1 MELSQQIIIEVALNI
16 VGYLAA
22 GALSILIYR
31 NFARPAGRNTT
42 SPEVESERAMKSEP
56 LTESAPPREL
66 TRSVEFI
73 NFGTGVSSRPA
84 SPAKMLSNSTVR
96 GGANAAVRRD
106 RADIIRIAKEMMK
119 AGATAEK
126 IKGVIPISE
135 AELSLLSMG
144 KTAEAGR

>member
-1 MELSQQIIIEVALNI
+1 MDIPHEVIIEVALNI
-16 VGYLAA
+16 IGYLAA

-31 NFARPAGRNTT
+31 NFARPKAGAVPRSNITLAT
-42 SPEVESERAMKSEP
+42 PDQPDLRSESPSRTKDDINLEIVTFGSSPAEKLAASANKPTINRLRGRA
-56 LTESAPPREL
+56 
-66 TRSVEFI
+66 
-73 NFGTGVSSRPA
+73 A
-84 SPAKMLSNSTVR
+84 SPA
-96 GGANAAVRRD
+96 GRD

-144 KTAEAGR
+144 KNG